1 MAQTRSPR
9 DISRS
14 LTRRVFLKSMSIAGG
29 SAVMTPILAR
39 TGWGQELMLK
49 APEANAKHGGTLR
62 YGVLSAPAHF
72 DVHQS
77 GTVSNMAAQGPM
89 YDNMIRRHPLDCQT
103 IIPDLAQSWE
113 ITPDGKTYTFFL
125 RQGVQFHDGA
135 DFTADD
141 VHATFSRIIFPPK
154 GFSSP
159 RTPLFSAVEAIN
171 VRGPHTIEFK
181 LREARPKDFML
192 GAFASGWN
200 IIVRKKT
207 LEENNYSLRT
217 VEAFPGTGPF

>member
-1 MAQTRSPR
+1 MAEPQTPVYFAGVMRR
-9 DISRS
+9 
-14 LTRRVFLKSMSIAGG
+14 RRVLKTLGIASG
-29 SAVMTPILAR
+29 SL
-39 TGWGQELMLK
+39 
-49 APEANAKHGGTLR
+49 
-62 YGVLSAPAHF
+62 VLSGLPNL
-72 DVHQS
+72 Q
-77 GTVSNMAAQGPM
+77 
-89 YDNMIRRHPLDCQT
+89 
-103 IIPDLAQSWE
+103 AQSWE

-171 VRGPHTIEFK
+171 VRDRHTIEFK

-207 LEENNYSLRT
+207 LEDK
-217 VEAFPGTGPF
+217 